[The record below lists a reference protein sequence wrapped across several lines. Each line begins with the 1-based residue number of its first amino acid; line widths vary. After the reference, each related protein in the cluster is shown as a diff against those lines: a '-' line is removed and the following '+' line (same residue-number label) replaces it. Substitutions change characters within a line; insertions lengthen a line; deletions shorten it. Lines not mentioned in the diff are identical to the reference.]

1 MANKRYTP
9 TNFIND
15 FDKTFELMVTEQ
27 VQGSFTVKEL
37 MQLLN
42 DKTLIHENLSDYSIT
57 KITIKGVE

>member
-1 MANKRYTP
+1 MANKGYTP

-15 FDKTFELMVTEQ
+15 FDKTYELMVTEQ

-42 DKTLIHENLSDYSIT
+42 DKTLIHENLNDYSIT

>member
-1 MANKRYTP
+1 MAKGYIT

-15 FDKTFELMVTEQ
+15 FDKTYELMVTEQ

-42 DKTLIHENLSDYSIT
+42 DKALIHENFNEYAIT

>member
-1 MANKRYTP
+1 MMANKGYTP

-15 FDKTFELMVTEQ
+15 FDKTFELMITEQ

-42 DKTLIHENLSDYSIT
+42 DKTLIHENLSD
-57 KITIKGVE
+57 